1 MHQRVAEANAEKA
14 ARDRLQ
20 EEVEAG
26 QRAVKKLKERQEI
39 VSASGGSVSANEV
52 QMKDERDKLLVS
64 GAAQYPAEIGVQ
76 GGIESAC

>member
-26 QRAVKKLKERQEI
+26 QRAIKKLKERQEI

-64 GAAQYPAEIGVQ
+64 AAVLHPVEIGVQ
-76 GGIESAC
+76 GGVGSEC